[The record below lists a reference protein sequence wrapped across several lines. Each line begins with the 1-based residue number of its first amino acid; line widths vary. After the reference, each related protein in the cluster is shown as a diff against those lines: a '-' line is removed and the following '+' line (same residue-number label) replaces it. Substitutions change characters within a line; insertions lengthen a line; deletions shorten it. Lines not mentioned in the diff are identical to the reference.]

1 MANTISSFKALAVVF
16 VLAVFS
22 AVAAS
27 ARDSE
32 MVLAPAHRKK
42 SLELSSG
49 QVRSEKMK
57 EAALVAIAAAI
68 GNFLQGPRLRLRL
81 RNRRGGLKL
90 SQLYNVIPFFHKRV
104 LKLVCLSY

>member
-1 MANTISSFKALAVVF
+1 MANTISSFKALAVFF

-32 MVLAPAHRKK
+32 MVLALAHRKK

-68 GNFLQGPRLRLRL
+68 GNFLQDIEVMGILF
-81 RNRRGGLKL
+81 GGRKSQILKDSMKVL
-90 SQLYNVIPFFHKRV
+90 IKKR
-104 LKLVCLSY
+104 